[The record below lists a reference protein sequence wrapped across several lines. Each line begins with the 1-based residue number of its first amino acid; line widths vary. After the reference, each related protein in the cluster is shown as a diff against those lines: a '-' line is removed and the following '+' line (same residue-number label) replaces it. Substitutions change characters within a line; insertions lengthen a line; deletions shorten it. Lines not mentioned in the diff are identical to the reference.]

1 MGKRN
6 RYCVRWEPRLD
17 YRRRMTRD
25 NIVTSRKKVFVVASV
40 KRRKQIY
47 TVSQ

>member
-17 YRRRMTRD
+17 CIRRMKRD
-25 NIVTSRKKVFVVASV
+25 NNVTSRKKVFVDASV

-47 TVSQ
+47 TVSP